1 MKLVKASETKKVSG
15 KSYYKRVLESSF
27 NGRVELVEEAVV
39 EPGGKIPLH
48 SHEFTSEFFYIAS
61 GKALMLV
68 NGKELAVEQGDFVFV
83 DKGEEHGFENASKE
97 ELKLLVLKQD
107 FREGDSFL
115 K

>member
-1 MKLVKASETKKVSG
+1 M
-15 KSYYKRVLESSF
+15 LESSF